1 MQRSSLITGYQL
13 RAKDGTIGS
22 IDDLLFDE
30 SHFGVRWVVVDTGT
44 WLPGRKVLLPPSA
57 LGEPDTDVREYPVD
71 LDKDQIED
79 APGLESDKPVS
90 RQMETD
96 IYGYYGWTPYWYGG
110 FGYPAPGGMVPAGAM
125 PVTPPASSEDPQ
137 NVQAGDLGDPQLRSA
152 NEVTGYN
159 VEATDGSI
167 GHIEDVMVDEKDW
180 TILYLMV
187 DTKNWWPGKKVLIS
201 PHWRREIVWSEQKI
215 YVDVTRDKVKNAPE
229 FDPTMTVDRDYE
241 DSMFAHY
248 GFRPYW

>member
-13 RAKDGTIGS
+13 GAKDGTIGS

-71 LDKDQIED
+71 LDKEQIKD
-79 APGLESDKPVS
+79 APGLASDKPVS

-152 NEVTGYN
+152 NEVNGYN

-167 GHIEDVMVDEKDW
+167 GHIEDVMVDETEW
-180 TILYLMV
+180 AVRYLMV

-201 PHWRREIVWSEQKI
+201 PDWRREIVWSEQNI
-215 YVDVTRDKVKNAPE
+215 YVDVTRDKVKNAQE

>member
-71 LDKDQIED
+71 LDKDRIKD
-79 APGLESDKPVS
+79 APGLASDKPVS

-110 FGYPAPGGMVPAGAM
+110 FGYPAPGGMIPTGAM

-167 GHIEDVMVDEKDW
+167 GHIEDVMVDETEW
-180 TILYLMV
+180 AVRYLMV

-201 PHWRREIVWSEQKI
+201 PDWRREIVWSEQKI
-215 YVDVTRDKVKNAPE
+215 TVDVTRDKVKNAPE
-229 FDPTMTVDRDYE
+229 FDPTMTVDRNYE

>member
-44 WLPGRKVLLPPSA
+44 WLPGRKVLLPPSV
-57 LGEPDTDVREYPVD
+57 LGAPDVDVREYPVD

-79 APGLESDKPVS
+79 APGLASDQPVS
-90 RQMETD
+90 RQMETG

-110 FGYPAPGGMVPAGAM
+110 FGYPALGGMVPAGAM
-125 PVTPPASSEDPQ
+125 PVTPPAWSEDPQ

-159 VEATDGSI
+159 VEATDGGV
-167 GHIEDVMVDEKDW
+167 GHIEDVMIDEKDW
-180 TILYLMV
+180 VIRYLMV

-201 PHWRREIVWSEQKI
+201 PDWRREIVWSEQRI

-241 DSMFAHY
+241 DSMFAHF

>member
-71 LDKDQIED
+71 LDKDQIKD
-79 APGLESDKPVS
+79 APGLASDKPVS

-110 FGYPAPGGMVPAGAM
+110 FGYPAPGGMVPTGAM

-137 NVQAGDLGDPQLRSA
+137 DVQAGDLGDPQLRSA

-167 GHIEDVMVDEKDW
+167 GHIEDVMVDETDW
-180 TILYLMV
+180 AVRYLMV

-201 PHWRREIVWSEQKI
+201 PDWRREIVWSEQKI
-215 YVDVTRDKVKNAPE
+215 TVDVTRDKVKNAPE

>member
-13 RAKDGTIGS
+13 RAKDGMIGS

-71 LDKDQIED
+71 LDKGQIED
-79 APGLESDKPVS
+79 APGLASDKPVS
-90 RQMETD
+90 RQLETD

-137 NVQAGDLGDPQLRSA
+137 TVQAGDLGDPQLRSA

-167 GHIEDVMVDEKDW
+167 GHIEDVMVDETDW
-180 TILYLMV
+180 AIRYLMV
-187 DTKNWWPGKKVLIS
+187 DTKNWWPGMKVLIS
-201 PHWRREIVWSEQKI
+201 PNWRREIVWSEQKI
-215 YVDVTRDKVKNAPE
+215 YVDVTRDKVKSAPE

>member
-57 LGEPDTDVREYPVD
+57 LGAPDTDVREYPVD
-71 LDKDQIED
+71 LDKEQIKD
-79 APGLESDKPVS
+79 APGLASDKPVS

-110 FGYPAPGGMVPAGAM
+110 FGYPAPGGMVPTGAM

-167 GHIEDVMVDEKDW
+167 GHIEDVMVDETEW
-180 TILYLMV
+180 AVRYLMV

-201 PHWRREIVWSEQKI
+201 PDWRREIVWSEQKI
-215 YVDVTRDKVKNAPE
+215 HVDVTRDKVKNAPE

>member
-13 RAKDGTIGS
+13 RAKDGMIGS

-79 APGLESDKPVS
+79 APGLASDKPVS
-90 RQMETD
+90 RQLETD

-167 GHIEDVMVDEKDW
+167 GHIEDVMVDETDW
-180 TILYLMV
+180 AIRYLMV

-201 PHWRREIVWSEQKI
+201 PNWRREIVWSEQKI